1 MHSGAPLKTLTSYSK
16 YFLLHYL
23 NFPTSH
29 GIDADGAPT
38 LWYRIERME
47 WDKIILKKRMEYTDI
62 VLQHGMDVMALSNIH
77 DFNFVMMIDD
87 FSPMNML
94 RHPRIG
100 PAFMKTFIKRTT
112 GGESLKRAIMVTG
125 SSGIVF
131 YNIAKTIAP
140 RSFMEKIS
148 VVKSRDEAA
157 DLLLKLGIL
166 QSEDDVPSFLG
177 RQADHSAGTGHP
189 DEITKNL
196 SMMMST
202 LKTAMSTGW
211 SAKH

>member
-1 MHSGAPLKTLTSYSK
+1 MD
-16 YFLLHYL
+16 
-23 NFPTSH
+23 FPTSH
-29 GIDADGAPT
+29 GIDSDGAPT

-47 WDKIILKKRMEYTDI
+47 WDKIILKKRMEYSDI
-62 VLQHGMDVMALSNIH
+62 VLQHGMDMMASSNIH

-87 FSPMNML
+87 FSPMHML
-94 RHPRIG
+94 KHPRIG
-100 PAFMKTFIKRTT
+100 PAFMKTFLKRSA

-125 SSGIVF
+125 SSGIIF
-131 YNIAKTIAP
+131 YNIAKAIAP

-148 VVKSRDEAA
+148 VVKSREEAA

-177 RQADHSAGTGHP
+177 RQQADDSTPGTGHDHP
-189 DEITKNL
+189 DEITKDL

-202 LKTAMSTGW
+202 LKTAISTGW
-211 SAKH
+211 SSQKLVY